1 MKPNTI
7 PSKSYGNSS
16 EPILGIIITRLELL
30 TLFLLLVANF
40 RFDSMSFIYTLLSV
54 AIVILLPA
62 FIIFIIGVKIYNG
75 LVYKKNQVNKSFSS
89 VDVLLKKRWDLI
101 PNLVSVVKSHMKFE
115 QQTLA
120 EITRLRSQVMSGEVS
135 PEQRL
140 TLENQI
146 SRSMAN
152 VVALIENYP
161 ELKSDR
167 HVTQL
172 LESLNETEEQI
183 SAARRF
189 YNAAVTEYNNAL
201 EMFPSNI
208 VASYMRYQPREL
220 FVTPAEE
227 RNNVNVGELLN

>member
-1 MKPNTI
+1 MA
-7 PSKSYGNSS
+7 
-16 EPILGIIITRLELL
+16 
-30 TLFLLLVANF
+30 FL
-40 RFDSMSFIYTLLSV
+40 YTLLSV
-54 AIVILLPA
+54 LIVTLLSVGIV
-62 FIIFIIGVKIYNG
+62 FMIGVRIYNG
-75 LVYKKNQVNKSFSS
+75 LVHLKNQVSQSFAT

-101 PNLVSVVKSHMKFE
+101 PNLVAVVKSHMQFE
-115 QQTLA
+115 QKTLA
-120 EITRLRSQVMSGEVS
+120 EITRLRSQVMAGGISND
-135 PEQRL
+135 QRL

-146 SRSMAN
+146 SRTMGN

-189 YNAAVTEYNNAL
+189 YNSAVTEYNNAL
-201 EMFPSNI
+201 EMFPSNL
-208 VASYMRYQPREL
+208 VASYLRYQAKEL
-220 FVTPAEE
+220 FVTPSEE

>member
-1 MKPNTI
+1 M
-7 PSKSYGNSS
+7 
-16 EPILGIIITRLELL
+16 
-30 TLFLLLVANF
+30 V
-40 RFDSMSFIYTLLSV
+40 FIYTLLSV
-54 AIVILLPA
+54 AIIVFLLA
-62 FIIFIIGVKIYNG
+62 CIIFLLGVRIYNG
-75 LVYKKNQVNKSFSS
+75 LVYLKNQVSKSFSS

-101 PNLVSVVKSHMKFE
+101 PNLVAVVKSHMQFE

-120 EITRLRSQVMSGEVS
+120 EITRLRSQVMSGGIS
-135 PEQRL
+135 DDQRL

-146 SRSMAN
+146 SRTMGN
-152 VVALIENYP
+152 IVALIENYP

-201 EMFPSNI
+201 EMFPSNL
-208 VASYMRYQPREL
+208 VANYLRYQQQEL

-227 RNNVNVGELLN
+227 RKNVNVGELLN

>member
-1 MKPNTI
+1 M
-7 PSKSYGNSS
+7 
-16 EPILGIIITRLELL
+16 
-30 TLFLLLVANF
+30 V
-40 RFDSMSFIYTLLSV
+40 FIYTLLSV
-54 AIVILLPA
+54 AIVVFLLA
-62 FIIFIIGVKIYNG
+62 CIIFLLGVRIYNG
-75 LVYKKNQVNKSFSS
+75 LVYLKNQVSKSFSS

-101 PNLVSVVKSHMKFE
+101 PNLVAVVKSHMQFE

-120 EITRLRSQVMSGEVS
+120 EITRLRSQVMSGGIS
-135 PEQRL
+135 DDQRL

-146 SRSMAN
+146 SRTMGN
-152 VVALIENYP
+152 IVALIENYP

-201 EMFPSNI
+201 EMFPSNL
-208 VASYMRYQPREL
+208 VANYLRYQQQEL

-227 RNNVNVGELLN
+227 RKNVNVGELLN

>member
-1 MKPNTI
+1 
-7 PSKSYGNSS
+7 
-16 EPILGIIITRLELL
+16 
-30 TLFLLLVANF
+30 
-40 RFDSMSFIYTLLSV
+40 MSFIYILLSV
-54 AIVILLPA
+54 ALIMLLLCG
-62 FIIFIIGVKIYNG
+62 IIFIFGVKVYNT
-75 LVYKKNQVNKSFSS
+75 LVYQKNQVNKSFSS

-101 PNLVSVVKSHMKFE
+101 PNLVAVVKNHMQFE

-120 EITRLRSQVMSGEVS
+120 EITRLRSQVMSGGAS
-135 PEQRL
+135 NEQRL

-146 SRSMAN
+146 SRTMGN

-161 ELKSDR
+161 ELKSDG
-167 HVTQL
+167 HVSHL
-172 LESLNETEEQI
+172 LASLNETEEQI

-201 EMFPSNI
+201 EMFPTNV
-208 VASYMRYQPREL
+208 VASYMRYQQKEL

>member
-1 MKPNTI
+1 MAFINGLL
-7 PSKSYGNSS
+7 S
-16 EPILGIIITRLELL
+16 L
-30 TLFLLLVANF
+30 TLILLLLGCV
-40 RFDSMSFIYTLLSV
+40 M
-54 AIVILLPA
+54 
-62 FIIFIIGVKIYNG
+62 FIIGVRIYNS
-75 LVYKKNQVNKSFSS
+75 LVYKKNQVSKSFSS

-120 EITRLRSQVMSGEVS
+120 EIIRLRSQVMSGDVNQ
-135 PEQRL
+135 EQRL

-146 SRSMAN
+146 SRSMGN

-167 HVTQL
+167 HVSQL

-201 EMFPSNI
+201 EMFPSNM
-208 VASYMRYQPREL
+208 VANYMRYQPREL
-220 FVTPAEE
+220 FIIPAEE

>member
-1 MKPNTI
+1 M
-7 PSKSYGNSS
+7 
-16 EPILGIIITRLELL
+16 
-30 TLFLLLVANF
+30 V
-40 RFDSMSFIYTLLSV
+40 
-54 AIVILLPA
+54 
-62 FIIFIIGVKIYNG
+62 GVRIYNS
-75 LVYKKNQVNKSFSS
+75 LIAQKNQVSKSFST

-101 PNLVSVVKSHMKFE
+101 PNLVAVVKNHMQFE

-120 EITRLRSQVMSGEVS
+120 EITRLRSQVMSGDIS
-135 PEQRL
+135 NDQRL

-146 SRSMAN
+146 SRTMGN
-152 VVALIENYP
+152 IVVQIENYP

-189 YNAAVTEYNNAL
+189 YNTAVTEYNNAL
-201 EMFPSNI
+201 EMFPSNL
-208 VASYMRYQPREL
+208 VANYMRYQAKEL

>member
-1 MKPNTI
+1 M
-7 PSKSYGNSS
+7 
-16 EPILGIIITRLELL
+16 
-30 TLFLLLVANF
+30 A
-40 RFDSMSFIYTLLSV
+40 FIYTLLSV
-54 AIVILLPA
+54 AIIFLLLA
-62 FIIFIIGVKIYNG
+62 CIISLLGVRIYNG
-75 LVYKKNQVNKSFSS
+75 LIYLKNQVSKSFSS

-101 PNLVSVVKSHMKFE
+101 PNLVAVVKSHMQFE

-120 EITRLRSQVMSGEVS
+120 EITRLRSQVMSGGIS
-135 PEQRL
+135 DDQRL

-146 SRSMAN
+146 SRTMGN
-152 VVALIENYP
+152 IVTLIENYP
-161 ELKSDR
+161 ELKSDH

-201 EMFPSNI
+201 EMFPSNL
-208 VASYMRYQPREL
+208 VASYLRYQQKEL

-227 RNNVNVGELLN
+227 RKNVNVSELLN

>member
-1 MKPNTI
+1 M
-7 PSKSYGNSS
+7 
-16 EPILGIIITRLELL
+16 E
-30 TLFLLLVANF
+30 F
-40 RFDSMSFIYTLLSV
+40 SFMYVLLSSAV
-54 AIVILLPA
+54 VILLLG
-62 FIIFIIGVKIYNG
+62 FTVLMIGIQIYNS
-75 LVYKKNQVNKSFSS
+75 LVAKKNQVSKSFSS

-101 PNLVSVVKSHMKFE
+101 PNLVAIVKNHMEFE

-120 EITRLRSQVMSGEVS
+120 EITRLRSRAMSGDIT

-140 TLENQI
+140 NTENQI
-146 SRSMAN
+146 TRTMGN
-152 VVALIENYP
+152 IMALIENYP
-161 ELKSDR
+161 ELKSNN

-189 YNAAVTEYNNAL
+189 YNTAVTDYNNAI

-208 VASYMRYQPREL
+208 VAGYMKYAAKEL

-227 RNNVNVGELLN
+227 RANVNVGELFN

>member
-1 MKPNTI
+1 M
-7 PSKSYGNSS
+7 
-16 EPILGIIITRLELL
+16 E
-30 TLFLLLVANF
+30 F
-40 RFDSMSFIYTLLSV
+40 SFMYVLLSSAV
-54 AIVILLPA
+54 VILLLG
-62 FIIFIIGVKIYNG
+62 FTVLMIGIQIYNS
-75 LVYKKNQVNKSFSS
+75 LVAKKNQVSKSFSS

-101 PNLVSVVKSHMKFE
+101 PNLVAIVKNHMEFE

-120 EITRLRSQVMSGEVS
+120 EITRLRSRAMSGDIT

-140 TLENQI
+140 NTENQI
-146 SRSMAN
+146 TRTMGN
-152 VVALIENYP
+152 IMALIENYP
-161 ELKSDR
+161 ELKSNN

-189 YNAAVTEYNNAL
+189 YNTAVTEYNNAI

-208 VASYMRYQPREL
+208 VAGYMKYAAKEL

-227 RNNVNVGELLN
+227 RANVNVGELFN

>member
-1 MKPNTI
+1 M
-7 PSKSYGNSS
+7 
-16 EPILGIIITRLELL
+16 
-30 TLFLLLVANF
+30 A
-40 RFDSMSFIYTLLSV
+40 FIYTLLS
-54 AIVILLPA
+54 ITMVILLLVC
-62 FIIFIIGVKIYNG
+62 IIFMVGVRIYNS
-75 LVYKKNQVNKSFSS
+75 LIAQKNQVSKSFST

-101 PNLVSVVKSHMKFE
+101 PNLVAVVKNHMQFE

-120 EITRLRSQVMSGEVS
+120 EITRLRSQVMSGDIS
-135 PEQRL
+135 NDQRL

-146 SRSMAN
+146 SRTMGN
-152 VVALIENYP
+152 IVVQIENYP

-189 YNAAVTEYNNAL
+189 YNTAVTEYNNAL
-201 EMFPSNI
+201 EMFPSNL
-208 VASYMRYQPREL
+208 VANYMRYQAKEL

>member
-1 MKPNTI
+1 
-7 PSKSYGNSS
+7 
-16 EPILGIIITRLELL
+16 
-30 TLFLLLVANF
+30 
-40 RFDSMSFIYTLLSV
+40 MSFLYTLLSV
-54 AIVILLPA
+54 ALVMFLIA
-62 FIIFIIGVKIYNG
+62 CIIFMIGVKIYNS
-75 LVYKKNQVNKSFSS
+75 LVYQKNQVNKSFSS

-101 PNLVSVVKSHMKFE
+101 PNLVAVVKNHMEFE

-120 EITRLRSQVMSGEVS
+120 EITRLRSQVMSGGVS
-135 PEQRL
+135 NEQRL

-146 SRSMAN
+146 TRTMGN

-161 ELKSDR
+161 ELKSDG

-183 SAARRF
+183 SASRRF

-201 EMFPSNI
+201 EMFPSNV
-208 VASYMRYQPREL
+208 VANYMRYQQREL

>member
-1 MKPNTI
+1 
-7 PSKSYGNSS
+7 
-16 EPILGIIITRLELL
+16 
-30 TLFLLLVANF
+30 
-40 RFDSMSFIYTLLSV
+40 MSFLYTLLSV
-54 AIVILLPA
+54 ALVMLLIVCIA
-62 FIIFIIGVKIYNG
+62 FMVGVKIYNS
-75 LVYKKNQVNKSFSS
+75 LIYKKNQVSKSFSS

-101 PNLVSVVKSHMKFE
+101 PNLVAVVKNHMEFE

-120 EITRLRSQVMSGEVS
+120 EITRLRSQVMSGGVS
-135 PEQRL
+135 DEQRL

-146 SRSMAN
+146 TRTMGN

-161 ELKSDR
+161 ELKSDG

-201 EMFPSNI
+201 EMFPSNV
-208 VASYMRYQPREL
+208 VANYMRYQQREL

>member
-1 MKPNTI
+1 M
-7 PSKSYGNSS
+7 
-16 EPILGIIITRLELL
+16 
-30 TLFLLLVANF
+30 
-40 RFDSMSFIYTLLSV
+40 DFIYTLLSV
-54 AIVILLPA
+54 TMVILLLIC
-62 FIIFIIGVKIYNG
+62 IIFMVGVRIYNS
-75 LVYKKNQVNKSFSS
+75 LIAQKNQVSKSFST

-101 PNLVSVVKSHMKFE
+101 PNLVAVVKNHMQFE

-120 EITRLRSQVMSGEVS
+120 EITRLRSQVMSGEIS
-135 PEQRL
+135 NDQRL

-146 SRSMAN
+146 SRTMGN
-152 VVALIENYP
+152 IVVQIENYP

-189 YNAAVTEYNNAL
+189 YNTAVTEYNNAL
-201 EMFPSNI
+201 EMFPSNL
-208 VASYMRYQPREL
+208 VANYLRYQAKEL

-227 RNNVNVGELLN
+227 RNNVNVGELLM

>member
-1 MKPNTI
+1 
-7 PSKSYGNSS
+7 
-16 EPILGIIITRLELL
+16 
-30 TLFLLLVANF
+30 FL
-40 RFDSMSFIYTLLSV
+40 YTLLSV
-54 AIVILLPA
+54 ALVMFLIA
-62 FIIFIIGVKIYNG
+62 CIIFMIGVKIYNS
-75 LVYKKNQVNKSFSS
+75 LVYQKNQVNKSFSS

-101 PNLVSVVKSHMKFE
+101 PNLVAVVKNHMEFE

-120 EITRLRSQVMSGEVS
+120 EITRLRSQVMSGGVS
-135 PEQRL
+135 NEQRL

-146 SRSMAN
+146 TRTMGN

-161 ELKSDR
+161 ELKSDG

-183 SAARRF
+183 SASRRF

-201 EMFPSNI
+201 EMFPSNV
-208 VASYMRYQPREL
+208 VANYMRYQQREL

>member
-1 MKPNTI
+1 MYAFL
-7 PSKSYGNSS
+7 SVV
-16 EPILGIIITRLELL
+16 LV
-30 TLFLLLVANF
+30 FLLLAC
-40 RFDSMSFIYTLLSV
+40 T
-54 AIVILLPA
+54 
-62 FIIFIIGVKIYNG
+62 IFIFGVRIYNG
-75 LVYKKNQVNKSFSS
+75 LVYLKNQVSKSFST

-101 PNLVSVVKSHMKFE
+101 PNLVAVVKHHMQFE

-120 EITRLRSQVMSGEVS
+120 EITRLRSQVMSGGVS
-135 PEQRL
+135 DDQRL

-146 SRSMAN
+146 TRSMGN

-161 ELKSDR
+161 ELKSDGQ
-167 HVTQL
+167 VNQL
-172 LESLNETEEQI
+172 LESLNEIEEQI

-208 VASYMRYQPREL
+208 VASYMRYQQKEL

>member
-1 MKPNTI
+1 MAT
-7 PSKSYGNSS
+7 
-16 EPILGIIITRLELL
+16 T
-30 TLFLLLVANF
+30 
-40 RFDSMSFIYTLLSV
+40 FIYILASV
-54 AIVILLPA
+54 VIVILLLG
-62 FIIFIIGVKIYNG
+62 FTLFLFGVRIYNG
-75 LVYKKNQVNKSFSS
+75 LVYLKNQVNKSFST

-101 PNLVSVVKSHMKFE
+101 PNLVSVVKKHMEFE

-120 EITRLRSQVMSGEVS
+120 EVTRLRSQVMSGGIN

-146 SRSMAN
+146 SRTMGN
-152 VVALIENYP
+152 IVALIENYP
-161 ELKSDR
+161 DLKSDG
-167 HVTQL
+167 HVNQL
-172 LESLNETEEQI
+172 LASLNEMEEQI

-208 VASYMRYQPREL
+208 FASYMRYQSRQF

-227 RNNVNVGELLN
+227 RANVNVGELLN

>member
-1 MKPNTI
+1 
-7 PSKSYGNSS
+7 
-16 EPILGIIITRLELL
+16 
-30 TLFLLLVANF
+30 
-40 RFDSMSFIYTLLSV
+40 MSFIYILLSV
-54 AIVILLPA
+54 AIVMLLIA
-62 FIIFIIGVKIYNG
+62 CVIFIIGIGIYNS
-75 LVYKKNQVNKSFSS
+75 LVYKKNQVKKSFSS

-101 PNLVSVVKSHMKFE
+101 PNLVAVVKNHMQFE

-120 EITRLRSQVMSGEVS
+120 EITRLRSQVMSGNVS
-135 PEQRL
+135 NEQRL

-146 SRSMAN
+146 SRTMGN

-161 ELKSDR
+161 ELKSDG
-167 HVTQL
+167 HVSNL
-172 LESLNETEEQI
+172 LASLNETEEQI

-201 EMFPSNI
+201 EMFPSNM
-208 VASYMRYQPREL
+208 VASYMRYQQKEL

>member
-1 MKPNTI
+1 MQ
-7 PSKSYGNSS
+7 
-16 EPILGIIITRLELL
+16 
-30 TLFLLLVANF
+30 
-40 RFDSMSFIYTLLSV
+40 SFVFTLLSV
-54 AIVILLPA
+54 SIVILLLA
-62 FIIFIIGVKIYNG
+62 CTVFIFGVRIYNG
-75 LVYKKNQVNKSFSS
+75 LVYQKNQVSKSFSS

-101 PNLVSVVKSHMKFE
+101 PNLVSVVKHHLEFE

-120 EITRLRSQVMSGEVS
+120 EVTRLRSQVMSGAVS
-135 PEQRL
+135 TDQRL

-146 SRSMAN
+146 SRSMGN
-152 VVALIENYP
+152 VIALIENYP
-161 ELKSDR
+161 ELKSDQ
-167 HVTQL
+167 HVSQL

-208 VASYMRYQPREL
+208 IAGYMRYQSQEL

-227 RNNVNVGELLN
+227 RANVNVSELLN

>member
-1 MKPNTI
+1 M
-7 PSKSYGNSS
+7 
-16 EPILGIIITRLELL
+16 
-30 TLFLLLVANF
+30 A
-40 RFDSMSFIYTLLSV
+40 FIYTLLS
-54 AIVILLPA
+54 ITMVILLLVC
-62 FIIFIIGVKIYNG
+62 IIFMVGVRIYNS
-75 LVYKKNQVNKSFSS
+75 LIAQKNQVSKSFST

-101 PNLVSVVKSHMKFE
+101 PNLVAVVKNHMQFE

-120 EITRLRSQVMSGEVS
+120 EITRLRSQVMSGDIS
-135 PEQRL
+135 NDQRL

-146 SRSMAN
+146 SRTMGN
-152 VVALIENYP
+152 IVVQIENYP
-161 ELKSDR
+161 ELKSEQ

-189 YNAAVTEYNNAL
+189 YNTAVTEYNNAL
-201 EMFPSNI
+201 EMFPSNL
-208 VASYMRYQPREL
+208 VANYMRYQAKEL

>member
-1 MKPNTI
+1 M
-7 PSKSYGNSS
+7 
-16 EPILGIIITRLELL
+16 
-30 TLFLLLVANF
+30 V
-40 RFDSMSFIYTLLSV
+40 FIYTLLSV
-54 AIVILLPA
+54 ATVVFLLA
-62 FIIFIIGVKIYNG
+62 CIIFLLGVRIYNS
-75 LVYKKNQVNKSFSS
+75 LVYLKNQVSKSFSS

-101 PNLVSVVKSHMKFE
+101 PNLVAVVKSHMQFE

-135 PEQRL
+135 NDQRL

-146 SRSMAN
+146 SRTMGN
-152 VVALIENYP
+152 IVALIENYP

-201 EMFPSNI
+201 EMFPSNL
-208 VASYMRYQPREL
+208 VANYLRYQQQEL

-227 RNNVNVGELLN
+227 RKNVNVGELLN

>member
-1 MKPNTI
+1 MA
-7 PSKSYGNSS
+7 
-16 EPILGIIITRLELL
+16 
-30 TLFLLLVANF
+30 FL
-40 RFDSMSFIYTLLSV
+40 YTLLSV
-54 AIVILLPA
+54 LIVTLLLA
-62 FIIFIIGVKIYNG
+62 GIVFMVGVRIYNG
-75 LVYKKNQVNKSFSS
+75 LVHLKNQVRQSFAT

-101 PNLVSVVKSHMKFE
+101 PNLVAVVKSHMQFE
-115 QQTLA
+115 QKTLA
-120 EITRLRSQVMSGEVS
+120 EITRLRSQVMAGGISND
-135 PEQRL
+135 QRL

-146 SRSMAN
+146 SRTMGN

-189 YNAAVTEYNNAL
+189 YNSAVTEYNNAL
-201 EMFPSNI
+201 EMFPSNL
-208 VASYMRYQPREL
+208 VASYLRYQAKEL

>member
-1 MKPNTI
+1 
-7 PSKSYGNSS
+7 
-16 EPILGIIITRLELL
+16 
-30 TLFLLLVANF
+30 
-40 RFDSMSFIYTLLSV
+40 MSFIYTLLAV
-54 AIVILLPA
+54 ALIALLVAGTA
-62 FIIFIIGVKIYNG
+62 FIFGIKIYNG
-75 LVYKKNQVNKSFSS
+75 LIYKKNQVGKSFSS

-101 PNLVSVVKSHMKFE
+101 PNLVAVVKNQMEFE

-120 EITRLRSQVMSGEVS
+120 EITRLRSQVMSGNVNT
-135 PEQRL
+135 EQRL

-152 VVALIENYP
+152 VMALIENYP
-161 ELKSDR
+161 ELKSDG

-189 YNAAVTEYNNAL
+189 YNTAVTDYNNAL

-208 VASYMRYQPREL
+208 VANYMRYQQKEL